1 MEAVQLGRS
10 GLRVSPLCLGTMTF
24 GNETGLDEARTIA
37 DRALDEGVFFWDTAD
52 MYSVGG
58 SETMVGTLMEG
69 RRDRI
74 VLATKCWAAM
84 GPGANDRGLS
94 ARHMIAACEASLRRL
109 KTDWI
114 DLYYLHIPDKLTPI
128 DESLRAMED
137 LIRSGKVR
145 YAACSNYRA
154 WEVQDMV
161 RRSEARGWQPVSA
174 VQPLY
179 NLVNRDIEV
188 EMLPMC
194 EANGLGV
201 VTYSPLARG
210 ILTGKYSASTA
221 DGEENRLSR
230 ANPRFLQAE
239 WRPESVEAADKLV
252 ALARERGCSSVELAT
267 AWAMANTLVTSV
279 IAGPRTLSHFEGYLR
294 AARIEWDAE
303 LEAACDAIVP
313 LGSHTG
319 QSWPDQDFYPITGRK
334 IG

>member
-161 RRSEARGWQPVSA
+161 RRSEARGVRW
-174 VQPLY
+174 
-179 NLVNRDIEV
+179 
-188 EMLPMC
+188 
-194 EANGLGV
+194 
-201 VTYSPLARG
+201 
-210 ILTGKYSASTA
+210 
-221 DGEENRLSR
+221 
-230 ANPRFLQAE
+230 
-239 WRPESVEAADKLV
+239 
-252 ALARERGCSSVELAT
+252 
-267 AWAMANTLVTSV
+267 
-279 IAGPRTLSHFEGYLR
+279 GP
-294 AARIEWDAE
+294 
-303 LEAACDAIVP
+303 
-313 LGSHTG
+313 
-319 QSWPDQDFYPITGRK
+319 
-334 IG
+334 